1 MYFHPLSTWKKKSLF
16 VCQYPLAVSRISK
29 WFQRIPPHITPSP
42 WVLCIWWNVIPMIR
56 WWNIIPEITL
66 DHMAE
71 MKSSSG
77 IWNFFHLLELS
88 FKSTWV
94 LWKQVK
100 MNTFSMLTV
109 KSDEGKK
116 LKMLPHEL
124 TWILIV
130 IMVIKTL
137 VSGTEGKRIHSDGF
151 AIWLQKTLILLDF
164 QTCWTVLSKPCRPQ
178 LWAIIRGWP
187 QFCQGSLP
195 VNSENNQFIGLNVHD
210 WPTPPMFW
218 KKDKILTGIV
228 NVWPESW
235 LWLVFHFHE
244 GSLKHLLSLFL
255 YLDMGHNKEMLG
267 VSPISFNLV
276 QQSHFG
282 QITLTSLNQSFEVGA
297 KTLYLADSILWIIKS
312 QKVKSKN

>member
-1 MYFHPLSTWKKKSLF
+1 MKFP
-16 VCQYPLAVSRISK
+16 ISK
-29 WFQRIPPHITPSP
+29 TTNLGENLPGYFRTISFF
-42 WVLCIWWNVIPMIR
+42 VL
-56 WWNIIPEITL
+56 
-66 DHMAE
+66 
-71 MKSSSG
+71 
-77 IWNFFHLLELS
+77 FF
-88 FKSTWV
+88 FW
-94 LWKQVK
+94 Q
-100 MNTFSMLTV
+100 
-109 KSDEGKK
+109 
-116 LKMLPHEL
+116 
-124 TWILIV
+124 
-130 IMVIKTL
+130 
-137 VSGTEGKRIHSDGF
+137 GF
-151 AIWLQKTLILLDF
+151 TGAPAAT
-164 QTCWTVLSKPCRPQ
+164 
-178 LWAIIRGWP
+178 
-187 QFCQGSLP
+187 